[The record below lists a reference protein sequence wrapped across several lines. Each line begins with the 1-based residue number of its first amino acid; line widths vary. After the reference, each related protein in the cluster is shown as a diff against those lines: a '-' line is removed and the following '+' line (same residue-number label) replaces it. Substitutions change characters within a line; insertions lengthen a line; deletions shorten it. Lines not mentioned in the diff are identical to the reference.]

1 MSSEEFGT
9 SCSFLWDVL
18 PNWTVGSNQK
28 KVRRSRPK
36 LKDPM
41 ILCSHGTDLL
51 YGEAWSGQPQ
61 AVRATAA
68 RTPPRVHSFKH
79 VQAGRR
85 TQVHYSIYT
94 SCHHLGWSC
103 STVPP
108 PCCYRVRNT
117 NSVLSSNSSLPCIS
131 FRMNTPHVHIQTAP
145 SLPVLLHWCEHNTS
159 NTFSKIYPQKNKQ
172 PGEKTFQKV

>member
-1 MSSEEFGT
+1 MTLF
-9 SCSFLWDVL
+9 
-18 PNWTVGSNQK
+18 
-28 KVRRSRPK
+28 
-36 LKDPM
+36 
-41 ILCSHGTDLL
+41 SHGTDLL

-68 RTPPRVHSFKH
+68 RTPPRAQSFKH
-79 VQAGRR
+79 VQAGRS
-85 TQVHYSIYT
+85 TQVHSSIYT

-103 STVPP
+103 SIVPP
-108 PCCYRVRNT
+108 PCCYPVRNT

-159 NTFSKIYPQKNKQ
+159 TLSPKYILKRTNSQGKKHFKKYKMLSLLTGHRHGYYVSGHMERKSDLIM
-172 PGEKTFQKV
+172 